1 MGGVE
6 QLNGKEDTLRI
17 QKRFG
22 KTQTELSNAGWGGG
36 GERGVEDDCRWQGC
50 RCLRLSWLKS
60 LCLLSYL
67 GYILSSH

>member
-22 KTQTELSNAGWGGG
+22 KTQNSVTQDEEGRRERRGG
-36 GERGVEDDCRWQGC
+36 
-50 RCLRLSWLKS
+50 
-60 LCLLSYL
+60 
-67 GYILSSH
+67 